1 MHEEIIINGIVSM
14 ICIVVSFIAGYL
26 CGFKDGKSKVN
37 L

>member
-1 MHEEIIINGIVSM
+1 MHGEIVISGIVSL